1 MGVSKELLVERLSV
15 LPVSGDAAIIRAEV
29 QAYVFNVGVVYAFL
43 FIAFLFYGRRPVEGR
58 AL

>member
-1 MGVSKELLVERLSV
+1 MGVSKELLVERPSV

-43 FIAFLFYGRRPVEGR
+43 FIAFL
-58 AL
+58 L